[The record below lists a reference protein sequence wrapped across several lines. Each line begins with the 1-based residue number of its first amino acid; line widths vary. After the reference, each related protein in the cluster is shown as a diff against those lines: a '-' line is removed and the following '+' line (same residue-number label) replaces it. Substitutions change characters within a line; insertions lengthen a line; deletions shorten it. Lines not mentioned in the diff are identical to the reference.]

1 MKYLKHHA
9 AVLMAI
15 AVSFPA
21 AAEPETDQIDTISVT
36 ATREERATK
45 EVPASIVTA
54 KSTTL
59 FRPHKI

>member
-21 AAEPETDQIDTISVT
+21 VAAEPETDQIDTKPMLS
-36 ATREERATK
+36 
-45 EVPASIVTA
+45 
-54 KSTTL
+54 L
-59 FRPHKI
+59 